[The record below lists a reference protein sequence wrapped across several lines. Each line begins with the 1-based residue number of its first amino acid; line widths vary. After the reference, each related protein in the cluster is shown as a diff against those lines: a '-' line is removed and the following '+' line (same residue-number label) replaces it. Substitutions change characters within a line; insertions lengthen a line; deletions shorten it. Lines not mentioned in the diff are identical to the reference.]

1 MMNLLLILFIIKF
14 IAQINMYKRY
24 DIEILSID
32 VGLNKEH
39 LLKIMDKM
47 HAKS

>member
-1 MMNLLLILFIIKF
+1 MMNLLLTLFIIKL
-14 IAQINMYKRY
+14 IAQINMYKKY

-39 LLKIMDKM
+39 LLKIMEKM
-47 HAKS
+47 YVKS

>member
-1 MMNLLLILFIIKF
+1 MMNLLFILFMIKL
-14 IAQINMYKRY
+14 IAQINVYKRY

-39 LLKIMDKM
+39 LLKITEKM
-47 HAKS
+47 YAKS